1 MRPLGAVTV
10 LGGASESE
18 RIATAMQSIIDAI
31 GVLRAADP
39 TLLLTHAGELRD
51 ALRGIDDLVIQ
62 TAEAVRRYYD

>member
-1 MRPLGAVTV
+1 MGAV
-10 LGGASESE
+10 LEDEAE

-31 GVLRAADP
+31 HVLRAVDP
-39 TLLLTHAGELRD
+39 DLLLTHAGELRD